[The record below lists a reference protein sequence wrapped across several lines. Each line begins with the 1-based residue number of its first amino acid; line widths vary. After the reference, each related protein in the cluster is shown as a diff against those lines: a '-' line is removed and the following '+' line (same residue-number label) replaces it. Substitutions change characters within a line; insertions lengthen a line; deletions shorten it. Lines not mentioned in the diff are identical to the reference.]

1 MDDEDLL
8 SNSAQMFAEQIQDD
22 RYKREEAKIALM
34 YAKEQRK
41 ELEQVRKYISI
52 DFFHFLLIFIHVR
65 LKNLLLNYIKCL
77 LILLL

>member
-1 MDDEDLL
+1 MNPDLTDEEIEMKMEQAMMDDEDLL

-41 ELEQVRKYISI
+41 ELEQV
-52 DFFHFLLIFIHVR
+52 
-65 LKNLLLNYIKCL
+65 
-77 LILLL
+77 